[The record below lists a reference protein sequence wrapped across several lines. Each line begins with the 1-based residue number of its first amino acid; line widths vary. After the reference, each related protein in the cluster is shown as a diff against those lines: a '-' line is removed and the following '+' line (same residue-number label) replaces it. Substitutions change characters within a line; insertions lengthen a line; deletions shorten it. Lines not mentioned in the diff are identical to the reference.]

1 MINLNSVTHEKK
13 GKTFYVLPG
22 GVMTDRAYYAMDV
35 LMEISDLT
43 ARTIEVRAARKSVM
57 KTKSG
62 AIVTRKQSGNSR
74 YFLGV

>member
-22 GVMTDRAYYAMDV
+22 GIMTNKAYYALDV
-35 LMEISDLT
+35 LMEIRDLT
-43 ARTIEVRAARKSVM
+43 ERMIEAQKVRNPKM
-57 KTKSG
+57 LTKSG
-62 AIVTRKQSGNSR
+62 AVITRKQSGNKR

>member
-35 LMEISDLT
+35 LMDIRDLT
-43 ARTIEVRAARKSVM
+43 ARTIEAQKARKSVM
-57 KTKSG
+57 KTKNG
-62 AIVTRKQSGNSR
+62 AIVTRNQSGNKR
-74 YFLGV
+74 YFL